1 MEPNPSYLHEQ
12 QTVELELN
20 TENMILSL
28 SPEELDALR
37 QPLLK
42 EKPNE
47 EEPPVPHNTINI
59 NASNSHPQTH
69 DTKQEMNQG
78 SASTIN
84 MYTRNIKNT
93 KNTIHNMDTHQSDA
107 KPLSLPTK
115 SPNKIKQIDEAL
127 ATYYDRVGVR
137 NYFDSNGIGRFSAF
151 IEREAFDVDALSIE
165 EELGTRSNADNT
177 MYTEFDAQFPLIGIA
192 DCDIDKDTIIFYI
205 LQFCY
210 LHNEPP
216 TIDEVTNEFALTR
229 IHNTRD
235 TTKLAQMDD
244 ALGRYYTRLGV
255 DDYFDSNGIGK
266 LSGFIE
272 RESFD
277 VDLGSIR
284 NEIGPSSTIS
294 NTMYTEF
301 DPHFPLNGVLLP
313 LLSRYNVDKDDIVFY
328 VLQFCFKYNDPPT
341 YSQIRTQIGNIAIRH
356 TFSSMIQGHTK
367 IQQMDEALAKYYHSL
382 GINGYVD
389 SNDMG
394 KLAAFIEQ
402 NAMDNHIMAIEQEIG
417 AHANPHISRYIQFDP
432 QFPFH
437 DDVWRLMADHDIHK
451 DYFIFFVL
459 QFCYVF
465 HDAPTN
471 SDIKQEA
478 ERLSHKDSTTMQDL
492 TQAPPIY
499 LSSILNDRAVRST
512 PQPISKVYGDVDL
525 CIFAKRDESIPTCD
539 PNSADPMEGCVALNR
554 LVVAL
559 MYYSRLDIFN
569 NKKDQDMFAAFVSDV
584 YSHCL
589 DDYTHLLS
597 KHKDVKAIS
606 NAVNAKKVLP
616 SCDVTTCP
624 SILGHPRQD
633 TNSQLSMDNR
643 TQFYVQI
650 MDSVH
655 CSIVH
660 LLESDA
666 ISPRRNGGRQIERL
680 SRRLDSNTTSFDRFK
695 SGAKFAIIDDTWS
708 HQDRTYMDEFYNH
721 VVNQVNVTPSQA
733 DELEMFLNTH
743 AYDSDVLKWDMK
755 QEHSS
760 FIAKYLKTNNC
771 IQSAIVFVDRE
782 AISSSSYRLGFRF
795 YYWPYYETLETMSI
809 SNEWFNSNELCPC
822 PPREMYV

>member
-1 MEPNPSYLHEQ
+1 MKKHFMLFFIFECMLNGSRPPQKIKMTDTVNRYL
-12 QTVELELN
+12 TSLWNWKLN
-20 TENMILSL
+20 KTDPDTPIDPYISDTFVNICSRTQIALNL
-28 SPEELDALR
+28 WCLDTLF
-37 QPLLK
+37 
-42 EKPNE
+42 PNE
-47 EEPPVPHNTINI
+47 WTDLLMQYIKPQNDYDDVCNLFRADVFRICTNIEKLIIHASSRDGKLQYAFDLFALLSIVFNLKGAITVIIKSRVPFKNKKMISSVFNNDNTSDFNENADVNTDDEEISDI
-59 NASNSHPQTH
+59 RSW
-69 DTKQEMNQG
+69 
-78 SASTIN
+78 
-84 MYTRNIKNT
+84 
-93 KNTIHNMDTHQSDA
+93 IHNMCQQNNGQSWINIEKAFGA
-107 KPLSLPTK
+107 KGLAISYSRTGRTENEDCITIKRRRESQIRNDISYRYELIKSKQQMNQYVAPVNQRE

-165 EELGTRSNADNT
+165 KELGTRSNADNT

-235 TTKLAQMDD
+235 TTKLAQIDD
-244 ALGRYYTRLGV
+244 ALGKYYTRLGV

-277 VDLGSIR
+277 VDLGSMR
-284 NEIGPSSTIS
+284 NEIGPSSTTS

-437 DDVWRLMADHDIHK
+437 DDVWRLMADHDI
-451 DYFIFFVL
+451 
-459 QFCYVF
+459 Q
-465 HDAPTN
+465 
-471 SDIKQEA
+471 
-478 ERLSHKDSTTMQDL
+478 
-492 TQAPPIY
+492 
-499 LSSILNDRAVRST
+499 
-512 PQPISKVYGDVDL
+512 G
-525 CIFAKRDESIPTCD
+525 
-539 PNSADPMEGCVALNR
+539 
-554 LVVAL
+554 
-559 MYYSRLDIFN
+559 
-569 NKKDQDMFAAFVSDV
+569 
-584 YSHCL
+584 
-589 DDYTHLLS
+589 
-597 KHKDVKAIS
+597 
-606 NAVNAKKVLP
+606 
-616 SCDVTTCP
+616 
-624 SILGHPRQD
+624 
-633 TNSQLSMDNR
+633 
-643 TQFYVQI
+643 
-650 MDSVH
+650 
-655 CSIVH
+655 
-660 LLESDA
+660 
-666 ISPRRNGGRQIERL
+666 
-680 SRRLDSNTTSFDRFK
+680 
-695 SGAKFAIIDDTWS
+695 
-708 HQDRTYMDEFYNH
+708 
-721 VVNQVNVTPSQA
+721 
-733 DELEMFLNTH
+733 
-743 AYDSDVLKWDMK
+743 
-755 QEHSS
+755 
-760 FIAKYLKTNNC
+760 
-771 IQSAIVFVDRE
+771 
-782 AISSSSYRLGFRF
+782 
-795 YYWPYYETLETMSI
+795 
-809 SNEWFNSNELCPC
+809 
-822 PPREMYV
+822 